1 MSVHQGPANPPL
13 MQQPTFPTFNLP
25 PTPNMP
31 PASSRLPASS
41 RPPASSMPPA
51 SGMPPSSVTAVTA
64 GSVFGSASAL
74 TMGNT
79 TINDGTPESLARRQL
94 MAELKEASNL
104 MAESVTPEAAAF
116 WRNHVVE
123 LQARLRAL
131 YGDGNSQ
138 AQPSSGGLV
147 AEEIAEEEIAA
158 EEILKNSERLLTSL
172 EVKEEESSVYQ
183 PPSQY
188 QQQKQH
194 EMTTPRFQPQVTSD
208 DDDPTVGS
216 SMVDV
221 VAPADLPGGYA
232 FEAEIEDRRFLA
244 IVPKGGVRKGETF
257 SCYMR
262 DLSKVGSE
270 VPVGRWR
277 DSLTS
282 CFVNGICHPSVLNA
296 LWCPLLAL
304 GQIMT
309 RVGLDFMGN
318 PVGAATK
325 KGGVTPWGVMVL
337 VVFFWTLMNLA
348 VFGAFNYKWSRG
360 MELSAAD
367 WMSLV
372 VVNSAGILFT
382 IYAVAST
389 RASVREKYLIRES
402 RFLDL
407 EDCCCATFCMP
418 CAICQMSR
426 HTASYNDHDGICCN
440 ARGYRITPNREKSL
454 LRHNGGSSNYVV

>member
-1 MSVHQGPANPPL
+1 M
-13 MQQPTFPTFNLP
+13 
-25 PTPNMP
+25 
-31 PASSRLPASS
+31 
-41 RPPASSMPPA
+41 
-51 SGMPPSSVTAVTA
+51 A
-64 GSVFGSASAL
+64 GTVASASVLTMGTL

-79 TINDGTPESLARRQL
+79 TVNDGSPESLARRQL

-104 MAESVTPEAAAF
+104 MAESVTPEAATF

-131 YGDGNSQ
+131 YSDGNSQ

-147 AEEIAEEEIAA
+147 AEDIAA
-158 EEILKNSERLLTSL
+158 EEILMNSERLLTSM
-172 EVKEEESSVYQ
+172 EADKAEESSSVYK

-194 EMTTPRFQPQVTSD
+194 EMSTPRFQPQVTPKNV
-208 DDDPTVGS
+208 DPTVGS
-216 SMVDV
+216 RMVDV
-221 VAPADLPGGYA
+221 AAPADLPGGYA

-262 DLSKVGSE
+262 DLSKVDGSD
-270 VPVGRWR
+270 VPIGRWR
-277 DSLTS
+277 DSLLS

-318 PVGAATK
+318 PVVAGNI
-325 KGGVTPWGVMVL
+325 TPWGVMGFV
-337 VVFFWTLMNLA
+337 VVFWTIMNLA

-360 MELSAAD
+360 MELSDAD
-367 WMSLV
+367 WASLF
-372 VVNSAGILFT
+372 VVNAAGIMFT

-407 EDCCCATFCMP
+407 EDCCCATLCMP
-418 CAICQMSR
+418 CTICQMSR

-440 ARGYRITPNREKSL
+440 AIGYRVTDRGKSL
-454 LRHNGGSSNYVV
+454 LRNDGGSRNYVV